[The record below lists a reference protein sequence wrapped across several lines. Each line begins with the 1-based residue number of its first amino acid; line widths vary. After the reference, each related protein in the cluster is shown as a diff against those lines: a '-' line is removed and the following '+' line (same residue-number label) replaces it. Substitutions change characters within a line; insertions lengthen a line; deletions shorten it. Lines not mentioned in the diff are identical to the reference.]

1 MAEDA
6 VAARFYN
13 AAEDLIGRNLKAG
26 RGGKTAVIDSGGSY
40 TYQELADRIERFAN
54 AIRAVGVL
62 PEQRVILALHDT
74 IDFPTA
80 FLGAIW
86 AGAIPVPINTRLA
99 PRDYAYILSDSRA
112 EALFVSDNLI
122 DSVLSEVGA
131 EPRHVVVS
139 GAYVAGRQSFADF
152 IAAPGDDTAP
162 EETTPDDLCFWLYTS
177 GTTGMPK
184 GAVHLHSHLM
194 ESANLYAVPMLG
206 ISEEDV
212 VYSAAK
218 LFFAYGLGNGLTF
231 PFAVGATAI
240 LLEGPPAPAAVC
252 QIIREHK
259 PTLFFGVPTLYGML
273 LASKDLPAGEEHA
286 LRLCVSAGEAL
297 PEELLNRWKQRTG
310 TEILDGLGSTEMLH
324 IFISNRIGEIVPGA
338 TGKAVPGYEL
348 RLVDE
353 NGAHCKPGEM
363 GILEVSGPTAAVMY
377 WNQRTKSIDT
387 FRGAWTRTGDKYVA
401 DENGVY
407 TYCGRNDDMM
417 KVGGIYVSPFEV
429 EGALLKHEAVLEV
442 AVVGH
447 PDHDGL
453 IKPKAYVVLAEGV
466 DASDTLTEDLT
477 AFVKK
482 DLASFKYPRWIIYAD
497 ELPKTATGKIQRFKL
512 RETA

>member
-1 MAEDA
+1 MAENA
-6 VAARFYN
+6 GAARFYN
-13 AAEDLIGRNLKAG
+13 AAEDLIGRNLRAG
-26 RGGKTAVIDSGGSY
+26 RGGKIAVIDSSGTH
-40 TYQELADRIERFAN
+40 TYQELATRVERFAN
-54 AIRAVGVL
+54 AIRAAGIL

-74 IDFPTA
+74 VDFPTA

-86 AGAIPVPINTRLA
+86 AGAIPVPVNTRLA
-99 PRDYAYILSDSRA
+99 ARDYAYILSDSRA

-122 DSVLSEVGA
+122 DAVLSEV
-131 EPRHVVVS
+131 ETPPRHVVVS
-139 GAYVAGRQSFADF
+139 GADAAGRTSFADF
-152 IAAPGDDTAP
+152 IAAPGNDTAP
-162 EETTPDDLCFWLYTS
+162 AETSPDDLCFWLYTS

-194 ESANLYAVPMLG
+194 ESANLYALPTLG
-206 ISEEDV
+206 ISEQDI

-218 LFFAYGLGNGLTF
+218 LFFAYGLGNALTF

-240 LLEGPPAPAAVC
+240 LLEGPPDPASVC
-252 QIIREHK
+252 RIIREHR

-273 LASKDLPAGEEHA
+273 LASKDLPKAGEHA

-297 PEELLNRWKQRTG
+297 PEDLLNRWRARTN
-310 TEILDGLGSTEMLH
+310 TDILDGLGSTEMLH
-324 IFISNRIGEIVPGA
+324 IFVSNQVGEIVPGA
-338 TGKAVPGYEL
+338 TGKAVPGYQL
-348 RLVDE
+348 RLLDE
-353 NGAHCKPGEM
+353 NGNPCKPGEM

-377 WNQRTKSIDT
+377 WNQRGKSIDT

-429 EGALLKHEAVLEV
+429 EGALLKHQAVLEA

-453 IKPKAYVVLAEGV
+453 VKPKAYVVLAEGV
-466 DASDTLTEDLT
+466 EESDDLTADLT
-477 AFVKK
+477 AFVKQ
-482 DLASFKYPRWIIYAD
+482 DLASFKYPRWIVYTD
-497 ELPKTATGKIQRFKL
+497 QLPKTATGKIQRFKL

>member
-1 MAEDA
+1 MAENA
-6 VAARFYN
+6 GAARFYN
-13 AAEDLIGRNLKAG
+13 AAEDLIGRNLTAG
-26 RGGKTAVIDSGGSY
+26 RGGKKAVIDSGGSY
-40 TYQELADRIERFAN
+40 TYQELADRVQRFAN
-54 AIRAVGVL
+54 AIRAAGVL

-86 AGAIPVPINTRLA
+86 AGVIPVPINTRLA
-99 PRDYAYILSDSRA
+99 SRDYAYILADSRA

-122 DSVLSEVGA
+122 EAVLSEVGT

-139 GAYVAGRQSFADF
+139 GADVAGRQSFADF
-152 IAAPGDDTAP
+152 IAAPGSDTAP
-162 EETTPDDLCFWLYTS
+162 AETTPDDLCFWLYTS

-206 ISEEDV
+206 ISEHDT

-252 QIIREHK
+252 EIIREHK

-273 LASKDLPAGEEHA
+273 LASRDLPGADEHA
-286 LRLCVSAGEAL
+286 MRLCVSAGEAL
-297 PEELLNRWKQRTG
+297 PEELLNRWKTRTG
-310 TEILDGLGSTEMLH
+310 TDILDGLGSTEMLH
-324 IFISNRIGEIVPGA
+324 IFISNRIGEVVPGA
-338 TGKAVPGYEL
+338 TGKAVPGYSL

-353 NGAHCKPGEM
+353 SGALCKPGEM
-363 GILEVSGPTAAVMY
+363 GILEVSGPTSAVMY
-377 WNQRTKSIDT
+377 WNQRGKSIDT

-453 IKPKAYVVLAEGV
+453 VKPKAYVVLAEGI
-466 DASDTLTEDLT
+466 DASDALTGDLI

-482 DLASFKYPRWIIYAD
+482 DLASFKYPRWIIYSN